1 MQSKENEA
9 SNELATERHTAV
21 YAREARADPDESSL
35 EAQVEACVR
44 QAAED
49 GVPPV
54 GAAYVYRDQG
64 SGLQLDHPGLNR
76 LRQDVK
82 AGEVGVLYAR
92 DPDRLSRSIANF
104 ALLRKEFA
112 SAGVEIHFVEG
123 SLDTDLLDRLSGLVA
138 SGVYGY
144 GHDKAEGFP
153 TADMQEAGTVGRI
166 FKLVDAGWTAAE
178 IATYLNETN
187 LTSEWGE

>member
-1 MQSKENEA
+1 MQSKMTAA
-9 SNELATERHTAV
+9 SNEMATERHTAV
-21 YAREARADPDESSL
+21 YAREARADPKQSSL

-54 GAAYVYRDQG
+54 SAAYVYRDQG
-64 SGLQLDHPGLNR
+64 SGLQLDHPGLNQ
-76 LRQDVK
+76 LRRDVQ

-92 DPDRLSRSIANF
+92 DPARLSRSRAHF
-104 ALLRKEFA
+104 ALLSKEFA
-112 SAGVEIHFVEG
+112 SAGVEIRFVEG

-144 GHDKAEGFP
+144 DHDKAEGFP
-153 TADMQEAGTVGRI
+153 TADKQEASTVGRI
-166 FKLVDAGWTAAE
+166 FKLADEGWTAVE
-178 IATYLNETN
+178 IATYLNETEPP
-187 LTSEWGE
+187 TERGR